1 MSKEFCIVSKELC
14 IEWGSVYNV
23 QGRSATGW
31 KINAVSEGRTCCIGL
46 GGTLYDGASSSL
58 KIEVKALEELVNE
71 VDKWLGAKSGGSD
84 FNDFFKHP
92 TFDHDHNDNNRN
104 SVNNHNNTHVNHN
117 F

>member
-1 MSKEFCIVSKELC
+1 VSKEFCIVSKELC

-58 KIEVKALEELVNE
+58 KIEVKVLEELVNE
-71 VDKWLGAKSGGSD
+71 VDKWLGTKGGGCD
-84 FNDFFKHP
+84 FEDPFRHP
-92 TFDHDHNDNNRN
+92 IFDNDHDDNRNNDNN
-104 SVNNHNNTHVNHN
+104 NNTHVNYN
-117 F
+117 FLI